1 MADPAIGNLIDNQI
15 VLSLKMGELNPDKS
29 CSDGSRGAFLTT
41 IDDVIFI
48 DKEKLINYENEAFGK
63 KYNESYHAGNSQP
76 TIDVDKLVT
85 ASLLL
90 TLIRLVLIM
99 VLIPPFKLLEKTN
112 SLYQEAMEET
122 SGMLS
127 L

>member
-1 MADPAIGNLIDNQI
+1 MKMKNLVRSTTRAI
-15 VLSLKMGELNPDKS
+15 M
-29 CSDGSRGAFLTT
+29 
-41 IDDVIFI
+41 
-48 DKEKLINYENEAFGK
+48 
-63 KYNESYHAGNSQP
+63 
-76 TIDVDKLVT
+76 LVT

>member
-1 MADPAIGNLIDNQI
+1 MKNLVRSIMRAIML
-15 VLSLKMGELNPDKS
+15 VSLS
-29 CSDGSRGAFLTT
+29 
-41 IDDVIFI
+41 V
-48 DKEKLINYENEAFGK
+48 
-63 KYNESYHAGNSQP
+63 
-76 TIDVDKLVT
+76 
-85 ASLLL
+85 LL
-90 TLIRLVLIM
+90 TLTRLVLIM

>member
-1 MADPAIGNLIDNQI
+1 MKMKNLVKSTMRVIML
-15 VLSLKMGELNPDKS
+15 VSLS
-29 CSDGSRGAFLTT
+29 
-41 IDDVIFI
+41 V
-48 DKEKLINYENEAFGK
+48 
-63 KYNESYHAGNSQP
+63 
-76 TIDVDKLVT
+76 
-85 ASLLL
+85 LL